1 MVSICLSRGNTL
13 RLNSGGAD
21 RGLRQLQCPR
31 PPNGCARYEKRY
43 IERWLEQGNL
53 TCPVTGQTLT
63 RPVALTPNV
72 ALRHSIEDWA
82 QQHAIFLL
90 VCPPADP
97 AAGGQSQDA
106 LQTWSW
112 QRNRHK

>member
-1 MVSICLSRGNTL
+1 MLQLAPG
-13 RLNSGGAD
+13 SGKQHNCSVTCDGTC
-21 RGLRQLQCPR
+21 GLR
-31 PPNGCARYEKRY
+31 RYEKRY

-53 TCPVTGQTLT
+53 SCPVTGQALT

-90 VCPPADP
+90 VRSFPTPVSRQ
-97 AAGGQSQDA
+97 GSSG
-106 LQTWSW
+106 
-112 QRNRHK
+112 